1 MRLGEVLFDL
11 AQPVGVLGLVFL
23 RSPDAQGDVLGVPE
37 AFLSLPPLSEP
48 PHAASGISMATAA
61 VSPIAFFQSIFIDLP
76 FLTYPCALQHLRLD
90 GMDQNSAYVH
100 IIVSR
105 MIADRIGATENASVL
120 VSVARFCQ
128 RLQFSAMIV
137 SKKHRKPR
145 NIKETHPHAFPRETP
160 PPQMACRRNFL

>member
-23 RSPDAQGDVLGVPE
+23 RSPDAQGDVLG
-37 AFLSLPPLSEP
+37 AGGLLSLPPLSEP
-48 PHAASGISMATAA
+48 PHAASGTSMATAA

-90 GMDQNSAYVH
+90 GMDQNPAYVH

-105 MIADRIGATENASVL
+105 MIAGRIGPTENASVL

-145 NIKETHPHAFPRETP
+145 NIKEIHPHAFPRETP

>member
-145 NIKETHPHAFPRETP
+145 N
-160 PPQMACRRNFL
+160 MARVPAER